1 MVGGNDYA
9 AHGLTLAVKL
19 LREQEKLADKDR
31 RGAYCVR
38 LYKYFHY
45 RGHLC
50 IVTELLGTS
59 LYHALKNIRPRPDGV
74 CALRMTTLRNV
85 TRQLCA
91 AMDFLSS
98 VGLIHADLK
107 TENVLLERPD
117 ISLEDDN
124 PRVRAS
130 MT

>member
-1 MVGGNDYA
+1 
-9 AHGLTLAVKL
+9 
-19 LREQEKLADKDR
+19 LADKDR

-38 LYKYFHY
+38 LFKYFHY

-85 TRQLCA
+85 TKQLCA
-91 AMDFLSS
+91 ALDFLAS

-124 PRVRAS
+124 PRVGVLRLSNA
-130 MT
+130 